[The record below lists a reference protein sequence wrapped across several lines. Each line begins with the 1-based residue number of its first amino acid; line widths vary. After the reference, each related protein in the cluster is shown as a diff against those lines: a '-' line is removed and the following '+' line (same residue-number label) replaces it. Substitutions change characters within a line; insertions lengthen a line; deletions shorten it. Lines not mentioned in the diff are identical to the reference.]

1 MYRRMRL
8 KIFTFI
14 KNEAELLRRWI
25 PHHLSITQPE
35 NIFIVDHQSDDASC
49 QKLLHKFRSR
59 GINILTTSKPF
70 RLKYK
75 VLTQLM
81 HKEKTGA
88 DLLIPLDSDEF
99 ISVYTENGAIDPN
112 PKAILE
118 HFDKLPMNGLKYAFN
133 VFEAQPDLKNYN
145 DPLTEMKRFIRYDGQ
160 SDASGPNQVTKTFF
174 PSHNFSYT
182 DQGNHEG
189 GVLLAPNHRYN
200 ISRLSM
206 VHYPIRGYTHFLKK
220 LKKAVVAYGLDSKG
234 PDYSGAGMRWN
245 RWYQQ
250 TKGLDE
256 HAKREW
262 FRNHFIRPGE
272 GFTDGSFAKRFLQ
285 LDRANHAV

>member
-1 MYRRMRL
+1 MRL

-14 KNEAELLRRWI
+14 KNEAELLQRWV

-49 QKLLHKFRSR
+49 QELLHEFRSQ
-59 GINILTTSKPF
+59 GLKIVTTSKPF
-70 RLKYK
+70 RQKYK

-81 HKEKTGA
+81 HKEKTGT
-88 DLLIPLDSDEF
+88 DFLVPLDSDEF
-99 ISVYTENGAIDPN
+99 ISVCTENGFIDPN

-118 HFDKLPMNGLKYAFN
+118 QFEKLPMNGLKYAFN
-133 VFEAQPDLKNYN
+133 VFEAQPDLKKYS
-145 DPLTEMKRFIRYDGQ
+145 DPLTEMRRFILYDGQ

-174 PSHNFSYT
+174 PAHNFSYT

-200 ISRLSM
+200 VSRISM
-206 VHYPIRGYTHFLKK
+206 VHYPIRGYRHFLQK
-220 LKKAVVAYGLDSKG
+220 LKKAVTAYDLGNKG
-234 PDYSGAGMRWN
+234 PGYSGAGMRWN

-250 TKGLDE
+250 TKHLEDE
-256 HAKREW
+256 HKREW
-262 FRNHFIRPGE
+262 FQNRFVRPGE
-272 GFTDGSFAKRFLQ
+272 GFIDSSFAERFQQ
-285 LDRANHAV
+285 LDQAIHVA